1 MSQTIFSLLFL
12 LAIGQGLLL
21 CGMALRQTSLHLA
34 NRLLAALLLL
44 FVLMIAHAWL
54 GVQNLYRTY
63 PHSAAAIATLP
74 LLFGP
79 LLWLYLRS
87 LLLGQSLT
95 RRDAWHALPFAL
107 ALLIWLPYYLLPGQ
121 TKYAMMML
129 QQRVPLH
136 ILGFAAFKVLH
147 IVGYVLFCLR
157 LIVQVR
163 SARPEQSLPQNL
175 YRLTLLLGLG
185 ILLDGGLFALEQ
197 LNPDWPEYADT
208 VGGLTLTLFVYG
220 LAMMSMRLPDGYQPQ
235 PLAEP
240 AKPRYANSLLS
251 AQSEQQRQDFLQ
263 RLANS
268 MEQEQLYRNGEL
280 KLEELAAHLAMT
292 GHELSQ
298 LINEECAVNFQEY
311 LNRFRVEALKQSLQD
326 PAQQGATILD
336 LALAAGFN
344 SKSSLNR
351 AFKKHTGST
360 PSEWRQAAQGGNQG
374 CRLA

>member
-1 MSQTIFSLLFL
+1 M
-12 LAIGQGLLL
+12 L
-21 CGMALRQTSLHLA
+21 CGIALRQTSQHLA

-44 FVLMIAHAWL
+44 FVLMIGHAWL
-54 GVQNLYRTY
+54 GVQNLYRSY
-63 PHSAAAIATLP
+63 PHSAAAITTLP
-74 LLFGP
+74 LLIGP

-87 LLLGQSLT
+87 LLLGQRLT
-95 RRDAWHALPFAL
+95 RRDAWHALPFAA

-121 TKYAMMML
+121 TKYAMMVL
-129 QQRVPLH
+129 QQGVPVH
-136 ILGFAAFKVLH
+136 ILWFAGFKVLH
-147 IVGYVLFCLR
+147 LLGYLLLCLR

-163 SARPEQSLPQNL
+163 NQRPEQTLPRNL
-175 YRLTLLLGLG
+175 YRLTLLLGVG
-185 ILLDGGLFALEQ
+185 IMLDAGLFALEQ

-208 VGGLTLTLFVYG
+208 VGGVTLTLFVYG
-220 LAMMSMRLPDGYQPQ
+220 LAMLSLRLPDGYLPQ
-235 PLAEP
+235 ALAES

-251 AQSEQQRQDFLQ
+251 GQQRQEFLQ
-263 RLANS
+263 RLASS
-268 MEQEQLYRNGEL
+268 MEQDQLYRNGEL
-280 KLEELAAHLAMT
+280 KLEELAAHLALT

-298 LINEECAVNFQEY
+298 LINEECGVNFQEY

-360 PSEWRQAAQGGNQG
+360 PSEWRLAAQG
-374 CRLA
+374 RE